1 LVSAQWRIGTGII
14 PIRVRGRVGK
24 LPTSRNPP
32 PASSRR
38 AFLFSAKTMNL
49 DFTKLDGLVPAIIQD
64 VETNRVLMVGFMN
77 EEAWQKTL
85 ETGFATFYSRTRNK
99 LWMKG
104 ETSGHRLEVKEIRT
118 DCDQD
123 SVVLKVVAH
132 GPGVCHEGYES
143 CFFRQW
149 RNGEWAI
156 VDSKVYDE
164 ASVYG
169 GKQ

>member
-1 LVSAQWRIGTGII
+1 MCAGVLVNANFTNFNAR
-14 PIRVRGRVGK
+14 
-24 LPTSRNPP
+24 
-32 PASSRR
+32 
-38 AFLFSAKTMNL
+38 LFQAGFSILACSMNL
-49 DFTKLDGLVPAIIQD
+49 DFSKLDGLVPAIIQD
-64 VETNRVLMVGFMN
+64 VVSGRVLMVGFMN

-85 ETGFATFYSRTRNK
+85 ETGFATFYSRTRNR

-104 ETSGHRLEVKEIRT
+104 ESSGHRLEVKEIRT

-123 SVVLKVVAH
+123 SVVLMVVAH

-149 RNGEWAI
+149 DSGEWRI
-156 VDSKVYDE
+156 VDQKVYDE
-164 ASVYG
+164 SAVYG